1 MGSRICPRPTDIRN
15 IFSEWKDRIP
25 GYGEAGREVAEALRI
40 VDKAFEQGGGIELW
54 LKSKG
59 WDVERSMMCPH
70 MEGRIDWNAS
80 KIEEDVPDKNDEK
93 RIVDT
98 EKRD

>member
-1 MGSRICPRPTDIRN
+1 LVSGTASWPSGKTDSQILD
-15 IFSEWKDRIP
+15 K
-25 GYGEAGREVAEALRI
+25 EADEIAEALRI
-40 VDKAFEQGGGIELW
+40 VNASFEQGAGIELA

-70 MEGRIDWNAS
+70 LEGRIDWGAS
-80 KIEEDVPDKNDEK
+80 RIETEKRSEKDE